1 MRSDRLEPVWR
12 SALTVAGLFASVFT
26 VLFVSL
32 VPGMSPDAFY
42 LAAGAGV
49 TACAIGLTWCVQ
61 RVVESRSWTELGLA
75 VSHRAI
81 ARALL
86 GAAAG
91 AAAVCAAN
99 AACVALGAADW
110 DPDAALASVPAWL
123 TVIVPAALLVQAVPE
138 ELWFRGY
145 LFRHL
150 SESLPLWV
158 TVAVTSALFGALH
171 IISQS
176 GAASVPEKL
185 LYVVQATAF
194 GFMLVACRIATGE
207 LWLAVGFHAGYD
219 MLNERL
225 ITPGEG
231 LYSVNLICLVAVLTA
246 AAVLTLRRRHRRTP
260 LAWRARPAVHTAP
273 IIPVVSAGPVA
284 AEERP
289 LAGSAV

>member
-12 SALTVAGLFASVFT
+12 SALTVAGLFASIFT

-32 VPGMSPDAFY
+32 IPGMSADAFY
-42 LAAGAGV
+42 LVAGAGV

-61 RVVESRSWTELGLA
+61 RVVEGRSWTELGLA
-75 VSHRAI
+75 VSRRA
-81 ARALL
+81 AGRALL
-86 GAAAG
+86 GTAAG

-99 AACVALGAADW
+99 ALCVALGAADW
-110 DPDAALASVPAWL
+110 APDASLASVPAWL
-123 TVIVPAALLVQAVPE
+123 TVTVPAALLVQAVPE

-150 SESLPLWV
+150 SESLPPWV
-158 TVAVTSALFGALH
+158 TVAVTSVLFGALH

-176 GAASVPEKL
+176 GAGSLQEKL
-185 LYVVQATAF
+185 LYVAQATAF
-194 GFMLVACRIATGE
+194 GFVLVACRMATGE

-225 ITPGEG
+225 IAPGEG

-246 AAVLTLRRRHRRTP
+246 AAVLTLRRRQRRAP
-260 LAWRARPAVHTAP
+260 LDWRARPVAPAARTVPAAPAV
-273 IIPVVSAGPVA
+273 
-284 AEERP
+284 EERP

>member
-12 SALTVAGLFASVFT
+12 SALTVAGLFASIFT

-32 VPGMSPDAFY
+32 IPGMSADAFY
-42 LAAGAGV
+42 LVAGAGV

-61 RVVESRSWTELGLA
+61 RVVEGRPWTELGLA
-75 VSHRAI
+75 VSRRA
-81 ARALL
+81 ASRALL
-86 GAAAG
+86 GTAAG

-99 AACVALGAADW
+99 ALCVALGAADW
-110 DPDAALASVPAWL
+110 APDASLASVPAWL
-123 TVIVPAALLVQAVPE
+123 TVTVPAALLVQAVPE

-150 SESLPLWV
+150 SESLPPWV
-158 TVAVTSALFGALH
+158 TVAVTSVLFGALH

-176 GAASVPEKL
+176 GAGSLQEKL
-185 LYVVQATAF
+185 LYVAQATAF
-194 GFMLVACRIATGE
+194 GFVLVACRMATGE

-225 ITPGEG
+225 IAPGEG

-246 AAVLTLRRRHRRTP
+246 AAVLTLRRRQRRAP
-260 LAWRARPAVHTAP
+260 LDWRARPVAP
-273 IIPVVSAGPVA
+273 AARTVPAAPA

>member
-1 MRSDRLEPVWR
+1 MRSHRFEPVWR
-12 SALTVAGLFASVFT
+12 SALTVAGLFASIFT

-32 VPGMSPDAFY
+32 IPGMSADAFY

-61 RVVESRSWTELGLA
+61 RVVEGRSWTELGLS
-75 VSHRAI
+75 VSHRSI
-81 ARALL
+81 TRALL
-86 GAAAG
+86 GVAAG

-99 AACVALGAADW
+99 AACVALGAAEW
-110 DPDAALASVPAWL
+110 DPDASLASVPAWL

-150 SESLPLWV
+150 SASLPLWA
-158 TVAVTSALFGALH
+158 TVAVTAGLFGALH

-176 GAASVPEKL
+176 GAGSLPEKL
-185 LYVVQATAF
+185 LYVVQAAAF
-194 GFMLVACRIATGE
+194 GLVLVACRITTGE

-231 LYSVNLICLVAVLTA
+231 LYSVNLVCLIAVLTA
-246 AAVLTLRRRHRRTP
+246 AAVLTLRRRHRRAP
-260 LAWRARPAVHTAP
+260 LAWRARPA
-273 IIPVVSAGPVA
+273 A
-284 AEERP
+284 AAVPAAAEATEERP
-289 LAGSAV
+289 LVGSAV

>member
-32 VPGMSPDAFY
+32 IPGMSADAFY

-61 RVVESRSWTELGLA
+61 RVVEDRSWTELGLA
-75 VSHRAI
+75 VSRRSI
-81 ARALL
+81 AKASL
-86 GAAAG
+86 GAVAG

-110 DPDAALASVPAWL
+110 DPDASLASVPAWL

-150 SESLPLWV
+150 SESLPPWV
-158 TVAVTSALFGALH
+158 TIAVTSVLFGALH
-171 IISQS
+171 ILSQS
-176 GAASVPEKL
+176 GSVSLQEKL

-231 LYSVNLICLVAVLTA
+231 LYAVNLVCLAAVLTA

-260 LAWRARPAVHTAP
+260 LAWRARPAVSATLVAP
-273 IIPVVSAGPVA
+273 AAPAPV
-284 AEERP
+284 EERP

>member
-12 SALTVAGLFASVFT
+12 SALTVAGLFASIFT

-32 VPGMSPDAFY
+32 IPGMSADAFY
-42 LAAGAGV
+42 LVAGAGV

-61 RVVESRSWTELGLA
+61 RVVEGRPWTELGLA
-75 VSHRAI
+75 VSRRAA

-86 GAAAG
+86 GTAAG

-99 AACVALGAADW
+99 ALCVALGAADW
-110 DPDAALASVPAWL
+110 APDASLASVPAWL
-123 TVIVPAALLVQAVPE
+123 TVTVPAALLVQAVPE

-150 SESLPLWV
+150 SESLPPWV
-158 TVAVTSALFGALH
+158 TVAVTSVLFGALH

-176 GAASVPEKL
+176 GAGSLQEKL
-185 LYVVQATAF
+185 LYVAQATAF
-194 GFMLVACRIATGE
+194 GFVLVACRMATGE

-225 ITPGEG
+225 IAPGEG

-246 AAVLTLRRRHRRTP
+246 AAVLTLRRRQRRAP
-260 LAWRARPAVHTAP
+260 LDWRARPAAP
-273 IIPVVSAGPVA
+273 AARTVPAAPA